1 MIIGCHGHRTRA
13 LRDLGTIARN
23 IAATALLIAAGSGN
37 AQDFPSKTVRI
48 VASEAGGSGDF
59 VARLVAQGL
68 SGSFG
73 QQVVV
78 DNRGGGVVAGDVVA
92 KSPPDGTTLL
102 LYGNTLWLLPLMRK
116 QIPYDPYRDFAPVT
130 LAARAVNV
138 LVVHPSLP
146 VKSIKELIALARSRP
161 GELNFSSAAPGTM
174 NHLASEL
181 FKSLAKID
189 IVRVSYRGSASAL
202 TAVMSGEVQMM
213 FAAAAPARPH
223 VQSGRVRALA
233 VSTATR
239 SPSYPDLPTV
249 AEAGL
254 PGFEAVSVHGI
265 FVPVKTPESLVARLN
280 QEIVRVLQRPESRER
295 LASIGAEP
303 AGSTPAQLA
312 AAIKDEVTRMG
323 KIIREAGIH
332 ER

>member
-1 MIIGCHGHRTRA
+1 MKLSTGLSASCLTV
-13 LRDLGTIARN
+13 LLVV
-23 IAATALLIAAGSGN
+23 ATAGQ
-37 AQDFPSKTVRI
+37 AQEYPSRTIRI

-59 VARLVAQGL
+59 VSRLIAQGL
-68 SGSFG
+68 SSAIG
-73 QQVVV
+73 QQVIV

-92 KSPPDGTTLL
+92 KAPPDGYTVL
-102 LYGNTLWLLPLMRK
+102 LYGNTFWLLPLMRK
-116 QIPYDPYRDFAPVT
+116 QIPYDPYRDFVPVIE
-130 LAARAVNV
+130 AARAVNV

-146 VKSIKELIALARSRP
+146 VKSVKELIALGRARP

-181 FKSLAKID
+181 FKSMAKVN

-213 FAAAAPARPH
+213 FAAAAPVRPH
-223 VQSGRVRALA
+223 VQSGRVKALA

-239 SPSYPDLPTV
+239 SPTYPDLPTV
-249 AEAGL
+249 AESGL

-265 FVPVKTPESLVARLN
+265 FLPAKTPEAINARLH

-303 AGSTPAQLA
+303 VGGTRAQFA
-312 AAIKDEVTRMG
+312 AVVKDEVARMG
-323 KIIREAGIH
+323 KVIREAGIQ
-332 ER
+332 EK

>member
-1 MIIGCHGHRTRA
+1 MTKSAFC
-13 LRDLGTIARN
+13 L
-23 IAATALLIAAGSGN
+23 AAAALLMAAASGS
-37 AQDFPSKTVRI
+37 AQEYPSKTVRI

-59 VARLVAQGL
+59 VARLMAQGL
-68 SGSFG
+68 TSSFG

-78 DNRGGGVVAGDVVA
+78 DNRGGGVIAGDVVA
-92 KSPPDGTTLL
+92 KSPPDGHTLL

-116 QIPYDPYRDFAPVT
+116 QMPYDPYRDFVPVT

-146 VKSIKELIALARSRP
+146 VKSVKDLIALARARP

-174 NHLASEL
+174 NHLAAEL
-181 FKSLAKID
+181 FKSMTQTN

-202 TAVMSGEVQMM
+202 TAVMSGEVQLM
-213 FAAAAPARPH
+213 FGAAAPVRPH
-223 VQSGRVRALA
+223 IQAGRVKALA

-249 AEAGL
+249 AEAGV
-254 PGFEAVSVHGI
+254 PGFEAVSAHGV
-265 FVPVKTPESLVARLN
+265 FVPAKTPDSIGARLH

-295 LASIGAEP
+295 LAGIGAEP
-303 AGSTPAQLA
+303 VGSTPAQFA
-312 AAIKDEVTRMG
+312 AAIKDEVARMG
-323 KIIREAGIH
+323 KAIRDAGIQ

>member
-1 MIIGCHGHRTRA
+1 MMLRTLA
-13 LRDLGTIARN
+13 FGT
-23 IAATALLIAAGSGN
+23 AAAALLMAAGAGN
-37 AQDFPSKTVRI
+37 AQDFPSKAVRI

-68 SGSFG
+68 TGSFG

-92 KSPPDGTTLL
+92 KSPPDGHTLL

-130 LAARAVNV
+130 IAARAVNV

-146 VKSIKELIALARSRP
+146 VKSVKELIALARARP

-181 FKSLAKID
+181 FKSMAKID

-223 VQSGRVRALA
+223 VQSRRVKALA
-233 VSTATR
+233 VSTAAR
-239 SPSYPDLPTV
+239 SPSYPELPTV

-265 FVPVKTPESLVARLN
+265 FVPVKTPEALVARLN

-295 LASIGAEP
+295 LAGIGAEP
-303 AGSTPAQLA
+303 VGGTPAQLA
-312 AAIKDEVTRMG
+312 AAIKDEVARMG
-323 KIIREAGIH
+323 KIIREAGIQ

>member
-1 MIIGCHGHRTRA
+1 MKLSTGLSASCLTV
-13 LRDLGTIARN
+13 LLVV
-23 IAATALLIAAGSGN
+23 ATAGQ
-37 AQDFPSKTVRI
+37 AQEYPSRTIRI

-59 VARLVAQGL
+59 VSRLIAQGL
-68 SGSFG
+68 SSAIG
-73 QQVVV
+73 QQVIV

-92 KSPPDGTTLL
+92 KAPPDGYTVL
-102 LYGNTLWLLPLMRK
+102 LYGNTFWLLPLMRK
-116 QIPYDPYRDFAPVT
+116 QIPYDPYRDFVPVIE
-130 LAARAVNV
+130 AARAVNV

-146 VKSIKELIALARSRP
+146 VKSVKDLIALGRARP

-181 FKSLAKID
+181 FKSMAKVN

-213 FAAAAPARPH
+213 FAAAAPVRPH
-223 VQSGRVRALA
+223 VQSGRVKALA

-239 SPSYPDLPTV
+239 SPTYPDLPTV
-249 AEAGL
+249 AESGL

-265 FVPVKTPESLVARLN
+265 FLPAKTPEAINARLH

-303 AGSTPAQLA
+303 VGGTRAQFA
-312 AAIKDEVTRMG
+312 AVVKDEVARMG
-323 KIIREAGIH
+323 KVIREAGIQ
-332 ER
+332 EK

>member
-1 MIIGCHGHRTRA
+1 MREAAMKVTLEFAKTSLA
-13 LRDLGTIARN
+13 LLLALG
-23 IAATALLIAAGSGN
+23 ATAS
-37 AQDFPSKTVRI
+37 AQNYPTKPVRI

-68 SGSFG
+68 TTTFG

-78 DNRGGGVVAGDVVA
+78 DNRGGGVVAGDAVA
-92 KSPPDGTTLL
+92 KSPPDGHTLL
-102 LYGNTLWLLPLMRK
+102 LYGNTFWLLPLMRK

-146 VKSIKELIALARSRP
+146 VKSVKDLIALARARP
-161 GELNFSSAAPGTM
+161 GQLNFSSAAPGTM
-174 NHLASEL
+174 NHLAAEL
-181 FKSLAKID
+181 FKSMAKID

-223 VQSGRVRALA
+223 VQGGRVKALA

-249 AEAGL
+249 AEAAL
-254 PGFEAVSVHGI
+254 PGFEAVSAHGV
-265 FVPVKTPESLVARLN
+265 FVPAKTPDSIVARLH

-295 LASIGAEP
+295 LAAIGAEP
-303 AGSTPAQLA
+303 VGSTPEQLA
-312 AAIKDEVTRMG
+312 AEIKAEIARMG
-323 KIIREAGIH
+323 KVIREAGIQ

>member
-1 MIIGCHGHRTRA
+1 MSRILAFSTGA
-13 LRDLGTIARN
+13 V
-23 IAATALLIAAGSGN
+23 ALLMAASAVP
-37 AQDFPSKTVRI
+37 AQDYPSKTVRI

-68 SGSFG
+68 TGTFG

-92 KSPPDGTTLL
+92 KSPPDGYTLL

-130 LAARAVNV
+130 VAARAVNV

-146 VKSIKELIALARSRP
+146 VKSVKDLVALARARP
-161 GELNFSSAAPGTM
+161 SELNFSSAAPGTM

-181 FKSLAKID
+181 FKSMAKID

-223 VQSGRVRALA
+223 VQSGRVKALA

-265 FVPVKTPESLVARLN
+265 FVPAKTPEALVARLK
-280 QEIVRVLQRPESRER
+280 QEIVQVLQRPESRER

-303 AGSTPAQLA
+303 VGGTPGQLA
-312 AAIKDEVTRMG
+312 AAIKDEVARMG
-323 KIIREAGIH
+323 RIIREAGIQ

>member
-1 MIIGCHGHRTRA
+1 MTLRIIA
-13 LRDLGTIARN
+13 FN
-23 IAATALLIAAGSGN
+23 IAAAAMLTASGAANG
-37 AQDFPSKTVRI
+37 QEFPTKTVRI

-68 SGSFG
+68 TGAFG

-92 KSPPDGTTLL
+92 KSPPDGYTLL

-116 QIPYDPYRDFAPVT
+116 QIPYDPYRDFAPIT

-146 VKSIKELIALARSRP
+146 VKSVKDLIALARARP

-181 FKSLAKID
+181 FKSMAKIN

-202 TAVMSGEVQMM
+202 TAVMSGEVHMM

-223 VQSGRVRALA
+223 VESGRVKALA

-265 FVPVKTPESLVARLN
+265 FVPAKTPESRVARLH
-280 QEIVRVLQRPESRER
+280 QEIVGVLQRPDSKER
-295 LASIGAEP
+295 LAGIGAEP
-303 AGSTPAQLA
+303 AASSPAQLA
-312 AAIKDEVTRMG
+312 AAIQDEVARMG
-323 KIIREAGIH
+323 KIIREAGIQ

>member
-1 MIIGCHGHRTRA
+1 MTKSA
-13 LRDLGTIARN
+13 LG
-23 IAATALLIAAGSGN
+23 IAAAAMLMAAGGGV
-37 AQDFPSKTVRI
+37 AQEFPSRTVRI
-48 VASEAGGSGDF
+48 VASEVGGSGDF
-59 VARLVAQGL
+59 VARVVAQGL
-68 SGSFG
+68 SSTFG

-78 DNRGGGVVAGDVVA
+78 ENRGGGVVAGDMVA
-92 KSPPDGTTLL
+92 KSAPDGHTLL

-130 LAARAVNV
+130 MAARAVNV

-146 VKSIKELIALARSRP
+146 VKSVKDLIALARARP
-161 GELNFSSAAPGTM
+161 GDLNFSSAAPGTM
-174 NHLASEL
+174 NHLAAEL
-181 FKSLAKID
+181 FKSMAKID

-233 VSTATR
+233 VSTASR

-265 FVPVKTPESLVARLN
+265 FVPVKTPEALVARLN
-280 QEIVRVLQRPESRER
+280 QDIVRVLQSPESTKR
-295 LASIGAEP
+295 LAGIGAEP
-303 AGSTPAQLA
+303 VGSTPAQLA
-312 AAIKDEVTRMG
+312 AAIKDEVAKMG
-323 KIIREAGIH
+323 KIIREAGIQ